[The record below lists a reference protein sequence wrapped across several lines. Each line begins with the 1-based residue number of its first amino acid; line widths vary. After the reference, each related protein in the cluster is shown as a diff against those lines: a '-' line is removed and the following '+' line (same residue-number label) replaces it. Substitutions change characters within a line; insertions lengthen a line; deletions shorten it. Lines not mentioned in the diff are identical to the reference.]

1 MEPLLALPRRGPT
14 HMKEQPWDGGAATA
28 AGHASLPRRLQVD
41 CRAMESDR
49 PRYQGGRRGDPN
61 AFRLHEPDMGDEEY
75 EAYRAAW
82 YEEFPCRCKGACRC
96 QGPPAR
102 RPRRAR
108 LLVELPE
115 EPPELTPVRRVPCCA
130 SC

>member
-1 MEPLLALPRRGPT
+1 M
-14 HMKEQPWDGGAATA
+14 D
-28 AGHASLPRRLQVD
+28 
-41 CRAMESDR
+41 
-49 PRYQGGRRGDPN
+49 
-61 AFRLHEPDMGDEEY
+61 DEEY

-115 EPPELTPVRRVPCCA
+115 EPPELTPDVARALLRVLLKA
-130 SC
+130 VAKQKREADGAT